1 MAAGATTKAKRGY
14 TRETVKL
21 TKAHVNRAER
31 MLLDGKVP
39 GRGMEWGDTEERGLT
54 LRLTP
59 QALTW
64 YLRTRTDTVKLG
76 AYHLLDVTQ
85 ARFAAEKAKV
95 GLRQGDNMKF
105 EMSVFHNIMA
115 RTGGDL
121 EVVGDVAFPDRS
133 EPPPV
138 PSMIRRRNGPW
149 FWEDMIEE
157 FLDYKA
163 TKVEASYLPKYAKY
177 LRHPGYACL
186 EGMLVCTITV
196 ERLQEIRDEIIAN
209 YSLSTAARCVNQ
221 ARDAFDWTW
230 RTHSGKSGLARAEEK
245 WPMWR
250 EQWHVEYKSGKRK
263 HTPTLTEL
271 ARTLALAERHR
282 SLGQTEHGTSAG
294 TLGLLWFTV
303 LTGQRTGQVA
313 KTELDQ
319 VGHISQDTGVPGDDW
334 VAVTWQGPQMKSR
347 RQHVLPL
354 PPAAWREL
362 EGLLAPARAKS
373 NRWLFPPKRG
383 AGHASAG
390 SMNQVLFRL
399 AGKRHKQPDP
409 KRVSPEE
416 PIPDLLTEHGIRKW
430 TLHDVRRSITEFLV
444 DRRLGGAASAILDHE
459 IAGAKDLREQTA
471 SVTRLHYDTAQR
483 IALKAE
489 GMALWCDA
497 LLAEVERERASLALQ
512 PLPAPRPRPK
522 RKPAKCNPGRPRK
535 IAA

>member
-21 TKAHVNRAER
+21 TKNHVNKAER

-39 GRGMEWGDTEERGLT
+39 GRGVEWGDTEERGLT

-76 AYHLLDVTQ
+76 AYHLLDVAQ

-105 EMSVFHNIMA
+105 EMSVFHNIMQ

-157 FLDYKA
+157 FLEYKA

-186 EGMLVCTITV
+186 EGMLVCAITV
-196 ERLQEIRDEIIAN
+196 ESLQEIRDEIIAN

-221 ARDAFDWTW
+221 AKDAFDWTW
-230 RTHSGKSGLARAEEK
+230 RTHSGRSGLSRADEK

-250 EQWHVEYKSGKRK
+250 EQWSVEYQSGKRK

-319 VGHISQDTGVPGDDW
+319 VGHISQDAGVPGGDW

-362 EGLLAPARAKS
+362 EALLAPARAKS

-399 AGKRHKQPDP
+399 AGKRHKKADP
-409 KRVSPEE
+409 QRVSPEV
-416 PIPDLLTEHGIRKW
+416 PLPDLLTEHGIRKW

-471 SVTRLHYDTAQR
+471 TVTRLHYDTAQR

-497 LLAEVERERASLALQ
+497 LLAEVERERALLALQ

-522 RKPAKCNPGRPRK
+522 RKPAKRNPGRPRK
-535 IAA
+535 AAA